1 MTENNKK
8 SFSTTYAKY
17 FAYGYISGM
26 AGIIASH
33 PFDTAKTCIQDKKLI
48 PRTLSGLYRG
58 ILPPLFGVGLE
69 KAIVFGTFQNTIDYT
84 HSNAISGA
92 LAGLTASIVVTP
104 VERIKILLQTSS
116 GSGSSSGIRFAE
128 LTKLSSL
135 FKGLG
140 ATWTREIPGFAIYFS
155 VFNGLK
161 EKTLQMTPYHSFGYG
176 MLSGATA
183 WVFIYPQDRIKT
195 YLQSKVDTEL
205 KVSYKSAI
213 QDILRDG
220 GIMKLYRGF
229 SFALM
234 RAVPLHATTFTV
246 MEHLMSNDI

>member
-1 MTENNKK
+1 MPLAENNKQTI
-8 SFSTTYAKY
+8 SYPSYAKY

-33 PFDTAKTCIQDKKLI
+33 PFDTIKTCIQDKKLI

-84 HSNAISGA
+84 QSSAISGA

-104 VERIKILLQTSS
+104 VERIKILLQT
-116 GSGSSSGIRFAE
+116 GSGSNIRFSE
-128 LTKLSSL
+128 LAKMSSL

-161 EKTLQMTPYHSFGYG
+161 EQTHIMTPYHSFGYG
-176 MLSGATA
+176 MCAGATA

-195 YLQSKVDTEL
+195 YLQSKLDTEI
-205 KVSYKSAI
+205 KVSYKSAF
-213 QDILRDG
+213 QDILQNG
-220 GIMKLYRGF
+220 GITKLYRGF

-246 MEHLMSNDI
+246 MEHLMSYKI

>member
-1 MTENNKK
+1 MTENNNDKPLTH
-8 SFSTTYAKY
+8 SYAKY
-17 FAYGYISGM
+17 FAYGYIAGM

-48 PRTLSGLYRG
+48 PRKLSGLYRG

-92 LAGLTASIVVTP
+92 LAGLAASIVVTP

-116 GSGSSSGIRFAE
+116 GSGSGIRFAE
-128 LTKLSSL
+128 LTKFSSL

-161 EKTLQMTPYHSFGYG
+161 ERTTKMTPYHSFGYG
-176 MLSGATA
+176 MCAGATA

-195 YLQSKVDTEL
+195 YLQSKVDTEI

-229 SFALM
+229 SYALM

-246 MEHLMSNDI
+246 MEHLHHW

>member
-1 MTENNKK
+1 MPLAEH
-8 SFSTTYAKY
+8 SHTYSKY

-48 PRTLSGLYRG
+48 PRTLTGLYRG

-116 GSGSSSGIRFAE
+116 GSGASNRLAE

-161 EKTLQMTPYHSFGYG
+161 ERTTKMTP
-176 MLSGATA
+176 
-183 WVFIYPQDRIKT
+183 
-195 YLQSKVDTEL
+195 
-205 KVSYKSAI
+205 
-213 QDILRDG
+213 
-220 GIMKLYRGF
+220 
-229 SFALM
+229 
-234 RAVPLHATTFTV
+234 
-246 MEHLMSNDI
+246 

>member
-8 SFSTTYAKY
+8 PLTHSYAKY

-33 PFDTAKTCIQDKKLI
+33 PFDTVKTCIQDKKLI

-84 HSNAISGA
+84 HSNAMSGA

-116 GSGSSSGIRFAE
+116 GSGSGIRFAE
-128 LTKLSSL
+128 LTKISSL

-155 VFNGLK
+155 VFNKLK
-161 EKTLQMTPYHSFGYG
+161 DETNKMTPYHSFGYG
-176 MLSGATA
+176 MCAGATA

-195 YLQSKVDTEL
+195 YLQSKIDPEM
-205 KVSYKSAI
+205 KISYKSAI

-220 GIMKLYRGF
+220 GITKLYRGF

-246 MEHLMSNDI
+246 MEHLMSCKI

>member
-1 MTENNKK
+1 MPLAENNTH
-8 SFSTTYAKY
+8 SYAKY

-116 GSGSSSGIRFAE
+116 GSGIRFTE
-128 LTKLSSL
+128 LAKMSSL

-155 VFNGLK
+155 VFNGMK
-161 EKTLQMTPYHSFGYG
+161 ERTTKMTPYHSFGYG
-176 MLSGATA
+176 MLAGATA

-195 YLQSKVDTEL
+195 YLQSKVDTEI
-205 KVSYKSAI
+205 KVGYKSAI

-246 MEHLMSNDI
+246 MEHLMTNDI

>member
-1 MTENNKK
+1 MPLVENNTP
-8 SFSTTYAKY
+8 SYAKY

-48 PRTLSGLYRG
+48 PRTLTGLYRG
-58 ILPPLFGVGLE
+58 IIPPLFGVGLE

-92 LAGLTASIVVTP
+92 LAGLAASIVVTP

-116 GSGSSSGIRFAE
+116 GSGSSSSIRFAE
-128 LTKLSSL
+128 LMKMSSL

-161 EKTLQMTPYHSFGYG
+161 EQTTKMTPFHSFGYG
-176 MLSGATA
+176 MCAGATA

-195 YLQSKVDTEL
+195 YLQSKIDTEI
-205 KVSYKSAI
+205 KVGYKSAI

-246 MEHLMSNDI
+246 MEHLMTNDI

>member
-1 MTENNKK
+1 MTENKNK
-8 SFSTTYAKY
+8 SLTHSYAKY

-116 GSGSSSGIRFAE
+116 GSGIRFTE
-128 LTKLSSL
+128 LAKMSSL

-155 VFNGLK
+155 VFNGMK
-161 EKTLQMTPYHSFGYG
+161 ERTTKMTPYHSFGYG
-176 MLSGATA
+176 MLAGATA

-195 YLQSKVDTEL
+195 YLQSKVDTEI
-205 KVSYKSAI
+205 KVGYKSAI

-246 MEHLMSNDI
+246 MEHLMTNDI

>member
-1 MTENNKK
+1 MSVAENN
-8 SFSTTYAKY
+8 THRYAKY
-17 FAYGYISGM
+17 FAFGYIAGM
-26 AGIIASH
+26 TGIIASH
-33 PFDTAKTCIQDKKLI
+33 PFDTVKTCIQDKKRI
-48 PRTLSGLYRG
+48 PLTLSGLYRG
-58 ILPPLFGVGLE
+58 ILPPLLGVGLE

-116 GSGSSSGIRFAE
+116 SSGIRFAE
-128 LTKLSSL
+128 LAKMSSL

-155 VFNGLK
+155 VFNELK
-161 EKTLQMTPYHSFGYG
+161 DKTPTMTPYHSFGYG
-176 MLSGATA
+176 MCAGATA

-195 YLQSKVDTEL
+195 YLQSKIDTEI
-205 KVSYKSAI
+205 KVGYKSAI

-246 MEHLMSNDI
+246 MEHLMSCKI